1 MIENSNL
8 WGLSSFA
15 QITIPYLIT
24 NKSKTIDDVLKRIL
38 EIRQQ
43 PIEIQPELASDLIA
57 DITKN
62 FTRDFIEKMQNPV
75 ISCI

>member
-15 QITIPYLIT
+15 QITIPFLIT
-24 NKSKTIDDVLKRIL
+24 NESKKIDDILKRIL

-43 PIEIQPELASDLIA
+43 PKDMQAELASDLIA

>member
-8 WGLSSFA
+8 WELSSFA
-15 QITIPYLIT
+15 QITIPFLIT
-24 NKSKTIDDVLKRIL
+24 NESKKIDDILKRIL

-43 PIEIQPELASDLIA
+43 PKDMQAELASDLIA

-62 FTRDFIEKMQNPV
+62 FTRDFIEKMQNPLV
-75 ISCI
+75 SCI

>member
-15 QITIPYLIT
+15 QITIPFLIT
-24 NKSKTIDDVLKRIL
+24 NESKKIDDILKRIL

-43 PIEIQPELASDLIA
+43 PKDMQAELASDLIA

-62 FTRDFIEKMQNPV
+62 FSRDFIEKMQNPLV
-75 ISCI
+75 SCI